1 MTVLHQGGQALNI
14 TVDCT
19 SSVRSGKPMEAGK
32 MQAPHALTRLGAQCL
47 NGSRLY
53 AGLATTLLEQG

>member
-19 SSVRSGKPMEAGK
+19 SSVRSGKPMEAGEK
-32 MQAPHALTRLGAQCL
+32 QAPHALTRLGQRL

-53 AGLATTLLEQG
+53 AGLATILLEQG